1 MGTSFVGYLTFVLL
15 LLALTKVRGGPAYN
29 SPLSSDL
36 SDLKVT
42 SLGLQRRSSARV
54 VVLTLMHTVIPHMCG
69 LNGIYICGRDLHGLL
84 ERLEDRLPVEEVET
98 PVQDIFAPNYDSAD
112 SSNSAPSLTVEAAR
126 PGADMM
132 YNRGSWTQQE
142 KSSPLRN
149 KLRELLNA
157 PRSMR
162 RSSDCFGSRIDRIGA
177 QSGMGCGRR

>member
-36 SDLKVT
+36 SDLK
-42 SLGLQRRSSARV
+42 
-54 VVLTLMHTVIPHMCG
+54 
-69 LNGIYICGRDLHGLL
+69 GLL

-177 QSGMGCGRR
+177 QSGMGCGRRVSDLKGDGQLGHVGWF